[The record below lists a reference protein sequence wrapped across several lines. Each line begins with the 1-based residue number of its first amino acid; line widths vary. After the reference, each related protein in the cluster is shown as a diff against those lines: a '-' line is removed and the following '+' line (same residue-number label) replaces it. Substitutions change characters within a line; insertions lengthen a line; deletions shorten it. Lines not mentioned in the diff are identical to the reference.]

1 MKDLPITILND
12 LPSFSGIGRYTE
24 DLLDFIIS
32 NGYSI
37 RYVSYFPYRQN
48 RQNIQN
54 LHNVQLSLTYGNFK
68 FGSNLR
74 MITCS
79 NLFQFRKFVIAP
91 THITSQFL
99 MPLGFGEKNV
109 AITVHDLN
117 QLHTTGY
124 DFISTGLMATKLNL
138 LRKYE
143 NIVVDSNF
151 VKQDILNHFR
161 VNEDL
166 IHVIYNWIDLSRIK
180 VPDLSKKRINSK
192 NITLI
197 HVGNDQPNKNI
208 NLIYK
213 LLNKLPSSYR
223 LVRVGSNSTHNIHY
237 VERNGLSK
245 RIKFYQGISSEKL
258 DELYSNS
265 DIFIYPSTN
274 EGFGR
279 PLLEAMARG
288 LPVIYRNSSS
298 LPEIA
303 GGAGISFDNDS
314 LDEIVE
320 KIIRIAEFDNYS
332 QLSRKSIERSRFFD
346 LSSQKK
352 TILKFYDELI
362 T

>member
-1 MKDLPITILND
+1 MKNLTITMLSDLPF
-12 LPSFSGIGRYTE
+12 FSGIGQYTE
-24 DLLDFIIS
+24 DLINFLIS
-32 NGYSI
+32 NGYNI
-37 RYVSYFPYRQN
+37 RYISYFPYRSN
-48 RQNIQN
+48 FQN
-54 LHNVQLSLTYGNFK
+54 LHSIQLPLTYDNFK
-68 FGSNLR
+68 SGQNLR

-79 NLFQFRKFVIAP
+79 NLFQFRKFVTPP

-99 MPLGFGEKNV
+99 MPLGFGKKNV

-124 DFISTGLMATKLNL
+124 DFISTGLMAARLNL

-143 NIVVDSNF
+143 NIVADSNF

-161 VNEDL
+161 VDENR

-180 VPDLSKKRINSK
+180 IPNSSKKRSESET
-192 NITLI
+192 ITLI
-197 HVGNDQPNKNI
+197 HVGNDQQNKNI
-208 NLIYK
+208 NLIYE
-213 LLNKLPSSYR
+213 LLNKLPSSYQ
-223 LVRVGSNSTHNIHY
+223 LIRVGSNSKRNIRY
-237 VERNGLSK
+237 VERMELRK

-258 DELYSNS
+258 DELYNLA

-279 PLLEAMARG
+279 PLLEAMAHG

-303 GGAGISFDNDS
+303 GNSGIPFDNDS

-320 KIIRIAEFDNYS
+320 KVMRTAELDSYS
-332 QLSRKSIERSRFFD
+332 KMSKKSIERSRFFD
-346 LSSQKK
+346 ISNIKG

-362 T
+362 A